1 MFFGCA
7 LLFIAVVFVVA
18 FVVDTVRIKN
28 KARKAEKR
36 EQEATFA
43 RLALKVQDLKRD
55 QDELKRVQD
64 ELHESVKNG
73 KFITAELAKLL
84 EDAAKLI
91 EQKQDKLSSDDQ
103 FVADAKLSN
112 SISSIAKHTAQKTL
126 ENALTGT
133 LPTVA
138 RQELVTLLRN
148 PEATETLVD
157 NAADALTEVV
167 IGVIQGSVLPI
178 VKEQDRINTEML
190 KLQGQVP
197 ARDAKG
203 RFSSRK

>member
-1 MFFGCA
+1 M
-7 LLFIAVVFVVA
+7 LFIAVVFVVA